1 MISSNPSP
9 YQVIPSPYSL
19 CLYILQATGAVF
31 LLAGVW
37 IALKLHKYLELDS
50 DVSSGLPLFFS
61 GLGLF
66 VLALASAA
74 CQCAVKGAAPKLYVV
89 SNANYT
95 TRPCI
100 EKKATGYRPGPNLS
114 ATLL

>member
-1 MISSNPSP
+1 MISAGEETVSAA
-9 YQVIPSPYSL
+9 L
-19 CLYILQATGAVF
+19 CSFTIQAKKKSSHLFSSFPQATGAVF
-31 LLAGVW
+31 LLAGLW

-66 VLALASAA
+66 VLVLASAA

-89 SNANYT
+89 SRAIIFRQRLT
-95 TRPCI
+95 
-100 EKKATGYRPGPNLS
+100 
-114 ATLL
+114 